1 MPEPTVKTTFEKTFD
16 NAADDYDRIRPDYAE
31 AIYHDIFRYQP
42 ITPQSH
48 VLEIGMGSGKA
59 SAPFLKT
66 GCDLT
71 ALEPGEHL
79 AAIASARYADC
90 RNLTI
95 HTQTLQD
102 YECPDET
109 YDLVYAATAFH
120 WIPEEYGYKRVF
132 RLLKQGGVFAR
143 FAYHAGPDLS
153 RPALAEDIQKVYSR
167 YKPQRSEAR
176 SNKPLL
182 FGPEHAAALADL
194 AAKYGFS
201 DTVSHIYRTTRD
213 FTAAEYRKLL
223 TTYSDHMAL
232 EEPLR
237 TRLFDGICEAIEL
250 HGGVITIHYV
260 MDLELARKC

>member
-1 MPEPTVKTTFEKTFD
+1 MTEPTVKTAFEKTFD
-16 NAADDYDRIRPDYAE
+16 NVADDYDRIRPDYLE
-31 AIYHDIFRYQP
+31 AIYQDIFRFRP
-42 ITPQSH
+42 ITPQSR

-59 SAPFLKT
+59 TAPFLKT
-66 GCDLT
+66 GCHLT

-79 AAIASARYADC
+79 AAIAAARYADC
-90 RNLTI
+90 QNLTI

-102 YECPDET
+102 YDCPDNT
-109 YDLVYAATAFH
+109 YDLIYAATAFH
-120 WIPEEYGYKRVF
+120 WIPEEYGYERVF

-153 RPALAEDIQKVYSR
+153 RPALAEDIQKVYAR
-167 YKPQRSEAR
+167 CKPQNS
-176 SNKPLL
+176 KPLL
-182 FGPEHAAALADL
+182 FGAEHAAALAAL
-194 AAKYGFS
+194 AAKYGFC
-201 DTVSHIYRTTRD
+201 DTNSYIYHTTKD

-232 EEPLR
+232 DESLR
-237 TRLFDGICEAIEL
+237 KQLFDGICEAIEH